1 MTEQSRQTLHAIK
14 HYSRRGFFGLSMLT
28 IFFLSSCASKP
39 VYGPTSEPSP
49 LTYQPETSNSTP
61 VTAADVTTSK
71 SYNKPYKVRGKNYY
85 PITSSSQYTEQGTAS
100 WYGQESG
107 NITSTGARF
116 RPQGLTA
123 AHKTLPLPS
132 KVRVTNL
139 SNGRSIVVIVND
151 RGPFKDDR
159 LIDLSQGAAKKIGLK
174 GLAKVKIETLESP
187 STSNNSRA
195 S

>member
-1 MTEQSRQTLHAIK
+1 MNEQRRSILHAIRR
-14 HYSRRGFFGLSMLT
+14 HTRRGFFGLTMLT
-28 IFFLSSCASKP
+28 GFFISSYASEP
-39 VYGPTSEPSP
+39 VYEFSAATAP
-49 LTYQPETSNSTP
+49 LNY
-61 VTAADVTTSK
+61 ADNATTSK
-71 SYNKPYKVRGKNYY
+71 PYNKPYKVKGKHYY
-85 PITSSSQYTEQGTAS
+85 PMQSATQYIEHGTAS

-107 NITSTGARF
+107 DLTSTGARF

-139 SNGRSIVVIVND
+139 SNGRSIEVIVND

-174 GLAKVKIETLESP
+174 GLAEVKIEYLESLAK
-187 STSNNSRA
+187 NS